1 VQTSYEEE
9 VTAVPETKFIRIA
22 AGVPGPV
29 SKALMAQKEQL
40 VADAFSVHVPVAI
53 KEAHGALVTDVDGNV
68 FIDLAGGLGCM
79 NVGHSHPKVVKA
91 IQEAAARFTHTDFS
105 VIMYESYLRL
115 AERLIAKA
123 PGDFPKKVAFF
134 NAGAEAVENAVKFA
148 RKYTGKRAII
158 ALEGAFH
165 GRTNL
170 TMALTSKVKPYKEG
184 FGPFAPEIYRV
195 PAPYTYRR
203 PAGMTEAE
211 YAHFCADALER
222 ALTTQVSPG
231 ETAAIILEPVQGE
244 GGFVPMH
251 PEYIRR
257 VQEIARKH
265 NILIIADE
273 IQSGFG
279 RTGTFFASEQ
289 LGLVPDLICVGKSLA
304 AGLPLSGVIGRKE
317 IMDAP
322 GDSTIGGTYVGNP
335 VACAAA
341 NAVMDVMEEEGLV
354 ARAHEVGAVFR
365 SRFAAL
371 GERLKALPGA
381 RVQVGEIRGLG
392 AMIGMELVRDLES
405 KEPAAAEVNRI
416 MEKAIA
422 RGVIIVKCG
431 IYGNVLRMLVPLMIP
446 MEQLHE
452 ALDVVEQAIIEVAE
466 GK

>member
-1 VQTSYEEE
+1 MTD
-9 VTAVPETKFIRIA
+9 TKFIRLTT
-22 AGVPGPV
+22 GVPGPI
-29 SKALMAQKEQL
+29 SQALMAKKDQL
-40 VADAFSVHVPVAI
+40 IADAFSIHVPVAI
-53 KEAHGALVTDVDGNV
+53 KEARGASVTDVDGNV
-68 FIDLAGGLGCM
+68 FTDLAGGLGCM

-91 IQEAAARFTHTDFS
+91 IQEAAAHFTHTDFS
-105 VIMYESYLRL
+105 VIMYEDLIRL
-115 AERLIAKA
+115 ADRLIARA
-123 PGDFPKKVAFF
+123 PGDFAKKACFF

-148 RKYTGKRAII
+148 RKFTGKKAVI

-203 PAGMTEAE
+203 PAGMTEEE
-211 YAHFCADALER
+211 YVRFCGDALER
-222 ALTTQVSPG
+222 ALTTMVSPND
-231 ETAAIILEPVQGE
+231 TAAIILEPLQGE

-251 PEYIRR
+251 PDYIKR

-273 IQSGFG
+273 IQTGYG
-279 RTGTFFASEQ
+279 RTGTFFACETV
-289 LGLVPDLICVGKSLA
+289 GLVPDLICVAKSIA
-304 AGLPLSGVIGRKE
+304 AGLPLSGLIGRKE

-341 NAVMDVMEEEGLV
+341 NAVLEVFEEENLV
-354 ARAHEVGAVFR
+354 ARAGEIGGLFRKRFGAL
-365 SRFAAL
+365 AN
-371 GERLKALPGA
+371 RLEGIPGGKLH
-381 RVQVGEIRGLG
+381 VGEVRGLG
-392 AMIGMELVRDLES
+392 AMIGVEMVRDLAT
-405 KEPAAAEVNRI
+405 KEPAAAEVNKI
-416 MEKAIA
+416 MEKCIG

-431 IYGNVLRMLVPLMIP
+431 IFGNTLRMLVPLVIP
-446 MEQLHE
+446 MDQLNE
-452 ALDVVEQAIIEVAE
+452 ALDVVEQACVEVAE